1 MQVVLIGKLLAVL
14 AVANGAPV
22 IGKRLLGNTLAAP
35 VDGGTMFADGRPLFG
50 PSKTLRGIA
59 ISLLM
64 TPLGAL
70 LIGLDWK
77 VGALTAICAMTG
89 DLFSSFLKRRAGLP
103 PSSMAIGLDQIPE
116 SLFPLVACRLLL
128 PIAALEIVVAVA
140 IFLIGELILSRL
152 LFRLHIRDRP
162 Y

>member
-22 IGKRLLGNTLAAP
+22 IGKKLFGNTLAAS
-35 VDGGTMFADGRPLFG
+35 VDGGTTFADGRPLFG

-128 PIAALEIVVAVA
+128 PIAALDIAVAVA
-140 IFLIGELILSRL
+140 VFLVGELILSRL
-152 LFRLHIRDRP
+152 LFMLHIRDRP